1 MPDVTMNNTTIFLD
15 RDGVVNYKLDNTYV
29 KSWFEFEF
37 LPQAKEALRF
47 LSEAGYRLII
57 VTNQRG
63 VALGLMNNAEVEDIH
78 SRMLAELEN
87 AGAKISA
94 VYYCPHEKGQC
105 DCRKPEVGMFL
116 QAQKDFPAID
126 FTNAVMIGDSLS
138 DMEAGHKLRC
148 RNILI
153 GENLDYEDA
162 SSLYEA
168 VIKYLS

>member
-1 MPDVTMNNTTIFLD
+1 MPDVIMNNTTIFLD
-15 RDGVVNYKLDNTYV
+15 RDGVINHKLDNTYV

-37 LPQAKEALRF
+37 IPQTKEALRL

-63 VALGLMNNAEVEDIH
+63 VALGLMNSAEVEDIH
-78 SRMLAELEN
+78 TRMLAELEE

-126 FTNAVMIGDSLS
+126 FTDAVMIGDSLS
-138 DMEAGHKLRC
+138 DMEAGATLGC

-153 GENLDYEDA
+153 GEDVNYDCA
-162 SSLYEA
+162 SSLSEA
-168 VIKYLS
+168 VTKYLL